1 MKAAEI
7 NIESG
12 QECNKLLIIKMLID
26 EIGIDDF
33 FEQVEKENATSAEKL
48 FGADTKIVSN
58 RNFKLKLILEQ

>member
-1 MKAAEI
+1 MKTAEI

-26 EIGIDDF
+26 ELDIDNF
-33 FEQVEKENATSAEKL
+33 FEQVKKENPNSSEKL
-48 FGADTKIVSN
+48 FGADTKIISN